1 MYLTRS
7 ELLARIVVLNF
18 CRSRD
23 DYFLWVKFRIDTI
36 KEANARMIINSSY
49 VLISA
54 TPFFYLEAGGKYVPP
69 AAWFNILA
77 RIFRFM
83 QLKLNREN

>member
-23 DYFLWVKFRIDTI
+23 DYFLWVKFRIATI
-36 KEANARMIINSSY
+36 KEANAKMIINSSY

-54 TPFFYLEAGGKYVPP
+54 TPFFISKRAGNTSPGCLVQY
-69 AAWFNILA
+69 ISQD
-77 RIFRFM
+77 I
-83 QLKLNREN
+83 